1 MPGSTGPD
9 LNTYTIPEVQLGDT
23 FNVWRDASNTAI
35 YKLNKLKIYDADT
48 SLSAASIGATYT
60 TAGVWT
66 AFVQPTVT
74 SGHTF
79 SNLIRFTSGISASG
93 GFTLGGSAWVVG
105 GVSLGGN
112 LTVGGGITLNSILN
126 VRRGNTFSN
135 LFHF

>member
-35 YKLNKLKIYDADT
+35 YKLNKLKVYDVDT
-48 SLSAASIGATYT
+48 SANAASIGATFT
-60 TAGVWT
+60 TSGVWT

-79 SNLIRFTSGISASG
+79 SNLIRFTNGISASG
-93 GFTLGGSAWVVG
+93 GFTLGGNAWVVG
-105 GVSLGGN
+105 GVSLADI
-112 LTVGGGITLNSILN
+112 LTVGSINSLNGN
-126 VRRGNTFSN
+126 VVLGKS
-135 LFHF
+135 